1 MTSAQSMQP
10 TQNRP
15 LRLVWFICGLM
26 ILMGI
31 GSCHTS
37 DTIIVPYA
45 RPQLWAVAPPI
56 NESGVSIVQTDHVAD
71 LLTEE
76 AQRAPGINVIPVN
89 RVIAAMNQLSI
100 SAVHSVG
107 DARALMGL
115 LGLDGILIGTV
126 TAYDPYRPPKLGMAL
141 ELHVFT
147 PHRQR
152 YWGDPNDLVRSP
164 TGEPSANT
172 NITPNPVAQVAG
184 IFDAEHTDTQEL
196 LESYAK
202 NYPVPQ
208 SAYGD
213 DIYLVRMDLYTQ
225 FVCHQL
231 INELLRA
238 EQARI
243 GAMASAEPAR

>member
-1 MTSAQSMQP
+1 MQP
-10 TQNRP
+10 ALIRP
-15 LRLVWFICGLM
+15 LRLVWFICGFFMLIGM
-26 ILMGI
+26 
-31 GSCHTS
+31 GSCHHSETVN
-37 DTIIVPYA
+37 VPYA
-45 RPQLWAVAPPI
+45 RSQLWAVAPPI
-56 NESGVSIVQTDHVAD
+56 NESGVSIVQTDRVAD

-76 AQRAPGINVIPVN
+76 VQRVPGINAIPVN
-89 RVIAAMNQLSI
+89 RVIAAMNQLNI
-100 SAVHSVG
+100 TAVHSVG

-115 LGLDGILIGTV
+115 LGLDGILVGTV

-147 PHRQR
+147 PHRRR

-164 TGEPSANT
+164 TGEPSANA

-184 IFDAEHTDTQEL
+184 IFDAEHTETQQL
-196 LESYAK
+196 LESYA
-202 NYPVPQ
+202 NHHPIPEN
-208 SAYGD
+208 AYGD

-231 INELLRA
+231 INELLRT

-243 GAMASAEPAR
+243 GAMTSAEPSR